1 MMKETK
7 NQKNNQE
14 LNILEEFFNDED
26 LFPFT
31 KIVTYETRGSH
42 IIT

>member
-14 LNILEEFFNDED
+14 LNISEEFFYDED
-26 LFPFT
+26 FLPF